1 MAQCLHSSETKCRA
15 EDGEM
20 RGSIP
25 EMVIPFMKEFLVGID
40 VDDEEDEGECDADD
54 DDDEEKEE
62 EEEER
67 VLTKREKHYIPPCR

>member
-1 MAQCLHSSETKCRA
+1 MA

-20 RGSIP
+20 WGSIP

-40 VDDEEDEGECDADD
+40 VDNEEDEGKCEDDD
-54 DDDEEKEE
+54 DDDEEEEE

-67 VLTKREKHYIPPCR
+67 VLTEREKHYIPPCR

>member
-1 MAQCLHSSETKCRA
+1 MA

-20 RGSIP
+20 WGSIP

-40 VDDEEDEGECDADD
+40 VDDGEDEGECYDD
-54 DDDEEKEE
+54 NDDEEEKEE

-67 VLTKREKHYIPPCR
+67 VLTEREKHYNPNPVGKMYVV

>member
-1 MAQCLHSSETKCRA
+1 
-15 EDGEM
+15 M

-40 VDDEEDEGECDADD
+40 VDDEEDEGECYDD
-54 DDDEEKEE
+54 DDDEEEKEE

-67 VLTKREKHYIPPCR
+67 VLTEREKHYIPPCR